1 MNKPLIAL
9 ALACAVSLSACGSAA
24 SSASPSAAEAPTAT
38 AAPAATAEP
47 TPEPTAAPPAS
58 ADAFAAFES
67 GLDYIGAKTGYKYKV
82 DGFTVELYQFDPDS
96 DAYKQA
102 VSDNAVTM
110 DGFGTI
116 PAYVHDGL
124 AMLCTDGD
132 LPQSVLD
139 VFNAL

>member
-1 MNKPLIAL
+1 MTRIPMH
-9 ALACAVSLSACGSAA
+9 
-24 SSASPSAAEAPTAT
+24 
-38 AAPAATAEP
+38 
-47 TPEPTAAPPAS
+47 
-58 ADAFAAFES
+58 
-67 GLDYIGAKTGYKYKV
+67 
-82 DGFTVELYQFDPDS
+82 
-96 DAYKQA
+96 KQA
-102 VSDNAVTM
+102 AADNAVTM

>member
-1 MNKPLIAL
+1 MTISEMLKNRADLLGQIRQFLDTHEDKQGK
-9 ALACAVSLSACGSAA
+9 LSAEDHTTYQNMETEFDSLTEAINRAQRIEQREAELAKPVNSPITGKPYTAA
-24 SSASPSAAEAPTAT
+24 S
-38 AAPAATAEP
+38 
-47 TPEPTAAPPAS
+47 
-58 ADAFAAFES
+58 
-67 GLDYIGAKTGYKYKV
+67 TGEEKK
-82 DGFTVELYQFDPDS
+82 GRAS